1 MPRIVPNPIAD
12 LKHPLQRIENAISSL
27 ADKLR
32 PVDALPDVHAEL
44 LAVNQTL
51 LRVLESVE
59 GLREDLAASG
69 RTAPAPA
76 PAARKRA
83 AG

>member
-1 MPRIVPNPIAD
+1 MPRIVPNPIGD
-12 LKHPLQRIENAISSL
+12 LMHPLQRIESAISSL
-27 ADKLR
+27 ADRLR
-32 PVDALPDVHAEL
+32 PVDKLPDVHSEL

-59 GLREDLAASG
+59 GLRGDLAASG
-69 RTAPAPA
+69 RAA
-76 PAARKRA
+76 PAAAAPRKRA